1 MLAVTRHLNNRLTS
15 ITPRAKVVLRN
26 YKHGGKSREKLAVKK
41 IKSQEYIPSS
51 SETSH
56 HEIKEINKIK
66 QLVVPKPLQTEWLY
80 SLLERRKPKRPREK
94 TSGQRIKESNN
105 KQHRSL
111 SQANPGHINIGVEAN
126 NSPPNIP
133 HDTLQRTPV
142 CFFRELEGEWAKR
155 RFQAQQTE

>member
-1 MLAVTRHLNNRLTS
+1 VLAVTRHLNNRLTS

-80 SLLERRKPKRPREK
+80 SLLEREENQRDQERKPQ
-94 TSGQRIKESNN
+94 G
-105 KQHRSL
+105 
-111 SQANPGHINIGVEAN
+111 
-126 NSPPNIP
+126 
-133 HDTLQRTPV
+133 
-142 CFFRELEGEWAKR
+142 RELRKATR
-155 RFQAQQTE
+155 NNIDP